1 MVRGRLAVGAL
12 LASVAVTS
20 PALAAPKA
28 PVDKFSVTASVRV
41 EQQSNMSGVSES
53 EARLRGVSPDD
64 TTYAPGIGV
73 VVNLPV
79 GRQTFFLNGYAGYL
93 YHDKNTIY
101 DSERLTLDTGVRGR
115 VAICDVVASGNYQ
128 RALSSFEDIVLGPTV
143 DNILEVKGVRAQASC
158 ARRTGLGV
166 TGSISHEVATN
177 NETLLRIQDYTLDSY
192 MGGVTYSK
200 PRLGTITLFGQRQET
215 TYDHRIPV
223 AGQSDGYNSTSGGL
237 TYERHLGA
245 RIDGSV
251 TLSYTS
257 VKGTG
262 VNAPGVRT
270 DFDGFT
276 YQLTAAYRASQ
287 RLHFNGS
294 FGRDVT
300 PSNRFGNSYDVT
312 TRYAVRGDY
321 ELSSRISTNLGYEQH
336 ETDSS
341 GGQVFAGNLTNSTV
355 KIVSGGVQFKLNR
368 RIGFSLDAAYEQRD
382 ANNPRYTYDN
392 TRVGVSANAT
402 Y

>member
-41 EQQSNMSGVSES
+41 EHQTNMTGVSES
-53 EARLRGVSPDD
+53 EAKFRGIQPDD

-93 YHDKNTIY
+93 YHETNTIY
-101 DSERLTLDTGVRGR
+101 DSEHLRLDTGVRGR
-115 VAICDVVASGNYQ
+115 VSICDVVASANYQ

-143 DNILEVKGVRAQASC
+143 DNILEVKGARVLASC

-166 TGSISHEVATN
+166 TGSISHSVATN
-177 NETLLRIQDYTLDSY
+177 NHTLLRIQDYTETSY

-200 PRLGTITLFGQRQET
+200 PRLGTLTLFGQRSET
-215 TYDHRIPV
+215 DYDHRTSI
-223 AGQSDGYNSTSGGL
+223 AGLSEGYTSTAGGL

-251 TLSYTS
+251 TVSYTS
-257 VKGTG
+257 VEGSG
-262 VNAPGVRT
+262 VKTPGVRT
-270 DFDGFT
+270 DFDGVT
-276 YQLTAAYRASQ
+276 YQLTAGYRASQ
-287 RLHFNGS
+287 RLNFDAS
-294 FGRDVT
+294 FGRQVT
-300 PSNRFGNSYDVT
+300 PSNRFGNSYDVG
-312 TRYAVRGDY
+312 TRYAVHANYDLG
-321 ELSSRISTNLGYEQH
+321 SRISTNLGYEQR

-341 GGQVFAGNLTNSTV
+341 GGQIFAGNLTDSTV
-355 KIVSGGVQFKLNR
+355 KIVSGGVRFKLNR
-368 RIGFSLDAAYEQRD
+368 RIGFSLDAAHEERD

-392 TRVGVSANAT
+392 TRVGVSASAT

>member
-41 EQQSNMSGVSES
+41 EHQSNMSGVSEAES
-53 EARLRGVSPDD
+53 KLRGVSPAD

-93 YHDKNTIY
+93 YHDKNSIY

-115 VAICDVVASGNYQ
+115 IAICDVVASGNYQ

-143 DNILEVKGVRAQASC
+143 DNILEVKGARLQVGC

-166 TGSISHEVATN
+166 TGSVSREVAEN
-177 NETLLRIQDYTLDSY
+177 DRLLLRSQDYTLTSY

-200 PRLGTITLFGQRQET
+200 PRLGTLTLFGQHQET
-215 TYDHRIPV
+215 EYDHRVPI
-223 AGQSDGYNSTSGGL
+223 AGQGDGYKSNAAGL

-251 TLSYTS
+251 TVSYTS
-257 VKGTG
+257 VSGTG
-262 VNAPGVRT
+262 VSAPGVRT

-276 YQLTAAYRASQ
+276 YQLTGAYRASQ
-287 RLHFNGS
+287 RLRFDGS
-294 FGRDVT
+294 FGRNVT
-300 PSNRFGNSYDVT
+300 PSNRFGNTYDVT
-312 TRYAVRGDY
+312 TNYAVHANY
-321 ELSSRISTNLGYEQH
+321 ELGSRISTSIGYSQN
-336 ETDSS
+336 ETDST
-341 GGQVFAGNLTNSTV
+341 GGQIFAGNLTDSTV
-355 KIVSGGVQFKLNR
+355 KIVSGSVQFKLNR
-368 RIGFSLDAAYEQRD
+368 RIGLSLDAAHEQRD

-392 TRVGVSANAT
+392 TRVGVTASAT